1 MWLYHLI
8 RSTREAFPY
17 MLMAL
22 LIFEAILAF
31 GLMFVFP
38 PGSLGLVFIGLL
50 TLLCSGLIRS
60 LLLASERMVGRL
72 VGIQAKP
79 LDPDG
84 DRAAA
89 S

>member
-1 MWLYHLI
+1 MWIYHLI
-8 RSTREAFPY
+8 RSAREAFPY
-17 MLMAL
+17 VLMAL

-60 LLLASERMVGRL
+60 LLLASERVVGRL
-72 VGIQAKP
+72 VGAP
-79 LDPDG
+79 AEPVEPDG
-84 DRAAA
+84 DRAHT

>member
-17 MLMAL
+17 LLMAL
-22 LIFEAILAF
+22 LIFEGILAF
-31 GLMFVFP
+31 GLMFIFP

-60 LLLASERMVGRL
+60 LLLACERMVGRL
-72 VGIQAKP
+72 VGVPVEPI
-79 LDPDG
+79 DPDG
-84 DRAAA
+84 DRPPT

>member
-1 MWLYHLI
+1 MWIYHLI

-17 MLMAL
+17 LLMAL

-31 GLMFVFP
+31 ALMFVFP
-38 PGSLGLVFIGLL
+38 PGSLALVFIGLL

-60 LLLASERMVGRL
+60 LLLAGERTVGRL
-72 VGIQAKP
+72 VGIPAEP
-79 LDPDG
+79 LEPDG
-84 DRAAA
+84 DGAAA

>member
-17 MLMAL
+17 LLMAL

-31 GLMFVFP
+31 GLMFIFP

-60 LLLASERMVGRL
+60 LLLACERMVGRL
-72 VGIQAKP
+72 VGAPVEPI
-79 LDPDG
+79 DPDG
-84 DRAAA
+84 ERA
-89 S
+89 STS